1 MSRKWVSEGI
11 TLVGRRHSTWESGCT
26 IRGDRG
32 RNTDLRS
39 RLFRKGEDYVGK
51 CCTSRT
57 SRERRIELIESSRM
71 LSIVENVDAKN
82 VVGRRATANKNFNSI
97 YSLSILCHA
106 HILPTWF
113 VPEGAFQPM
122 FTLGRHCCPETRQQ
136 CKVKCSLVS
145 ECNGKFNEPWL
156 FLSLKPFF
164 SYRRPFDRTKISEKM
179 KGKMEREGDYPISQF
194 LINIPSTLIKV

>member
-136 CKVKCSLVS
+136 CKVKCSL

-156 FLSLKPFF
+156 FLSLKPFLATVVPLIEQKF
-164 SYRRPFDRTKISEKM
+164 QKKW
-179 KGKMEREGDYPISQF
+179 KGKWREREIIQSLNF
-194 LINIPSTLIKV
+194 